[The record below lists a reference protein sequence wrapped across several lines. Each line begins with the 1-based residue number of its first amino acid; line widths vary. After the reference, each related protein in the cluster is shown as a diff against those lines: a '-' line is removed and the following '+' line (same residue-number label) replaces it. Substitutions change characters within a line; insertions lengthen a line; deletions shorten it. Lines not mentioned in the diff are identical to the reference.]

1 MAHQVLWTKIIVEE
15 FISLAFLTEEEE
27 AVMRTRA
34 AGHTITEQS
43 IELNMC
49 KRKIDYI
56 IAKLKKKYDAV
67 QPYSVLLPPRKTS
80 QEELYMDNN

>member
-1 MAHQVLWTKIIVEE
+1 MAHQVMWTKIIVEE
-15 FISLAFLTEEEE
+15 FIRLACLTKEEE

-49 KRKIDYI
+49 TRKIDYI

-67 QPYSVLLPPRKTS
+67 QPYSVLLPPRKNS
-80 QEELYMDNN
+80 AKELYMDNN